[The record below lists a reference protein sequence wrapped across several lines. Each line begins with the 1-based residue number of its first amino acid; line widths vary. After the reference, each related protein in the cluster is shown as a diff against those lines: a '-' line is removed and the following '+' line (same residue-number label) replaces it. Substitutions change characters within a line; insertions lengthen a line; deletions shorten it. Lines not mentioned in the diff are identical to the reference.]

1 MIAPR
6 GALPTLTEVIDIE
19 EAALV
24 PVAGNLPL
32 APESV
37 PLESQPVIQP
47 DPAIALT
54 TQVLETLR
62 PRIDA
67 LLTARLQAVMAPQLE
82 RLADD
87 LAESLRSELAVAMH
101 SLLPQAVDNVLAR
114 RRKP

>member
-6 GALPTLTEVIDIE
+6 GALPTLTEVIEIE
-19 EAALV
+19 PAALV
-24 PVAGNLPL
+24 PVEEYVPL

-37 PLESQPVIQP
+37 PLESQPVIRP
-47 DPAIALT
+47 DPATALT

-62 PRIDA
+62 PRIDT

-82 RLADD
+82 RLADELLD
-87 LAESLRSELAVAMH
+87 GLRQELAAAMH
-101 SLLPQAVDNVLAR
+101 SLVAQAVDEVLSR